1 MSPLQVPPRRLL
13 AVLLLALAVAA
24 VLVGGLR
31 LRRWAWDAST
41 SAHFLPDIRNAYRWG
56 RAANRIGYPN
66 LYRKRVGRQTS
77 ERNMQLDYPPLR
89 LLIMER
95 WAGWTRE
102 EFPRVR
108 RWEPSYEFNAPLLQ
122 LNSAFELIA
131 ALATF
136 FLVTFWVRHAAAG
149 RAPPGARP
157 WVRGAIAALLVW
169 FNPALIWVAHCWPQ
183 WDAWGVAIY
192 LMAALCASLGFW
204 LAVGLVLG
212 VGALLKGQV
221 LVVAALFVLWPLFA
235 RNPAGAVRVV
245 LGLFL
250 GIVLGGSPWLLGTF
264 ASGHWAWNPPAISW
278 VGGVVLAAVLGIAL
292 WKRRNPEVRPAP
304 WLAGAALLALV
315 LCIPLFDADLAWMK
329 IGFLFG
335 SEHFPVLRMGRSPNL
350 PALLEI
356 WVPALQG
363 RATPLLRAALWL
375 VYITGLVAC
384 ARATARAAREAHPRI
399 LAAFAAPWLLSF
411 ALLPQMHERYLVY
424 GAVVTAAAAV
434 ALRGFVLL
442 HLAVTALAFFAMVP
456 IGLVPDLL
464 RRGGDLHP
472 ACALLVLLAAA
483 VCLAL
488 SDASSDPSDGSSD
501 SSDSSSDPSDASSD
515 SSDGS
520 SDPSDGSSNASDAPS
535 DPSLA
540 TSETSA
546 VTSETS
552 DATFGDSDATSDR
565 SNATFDSSDVT
576 PDSSNVTSDSS
587 NVTSDLS
594 SGTSDLSSGTS
605 DASDEA
611 AEPSRRAPRSG

>member
-1 MSPLQVPPRRLL
+1 MSPLRVAPRRLL

-24 VLVGGLR
+24 ALVGGLR
-31 LRRWAWDAST
+31 LRRWAWDASA

-66 LYRKRVGRQTS
+66 LYRKRVDRQTS
-77 ERNMQLDYPPLR
+77 ERNLQLDYPPLR

-95 WAGWTRE
+95 WAGWTRQ
-102 EFPRVR
+102 EFPGVR
-108 RWEPSYEFNAPLLQ
+108 RWDPSAAFNAPLLH

-136 FLVTFWVRHAAAG
+136 FLVTLWVRRATAG
-149 RAPPGARP
+149 RAPPGAWP
-157 WVRGAIAALLVW
+157 WVRGFVAALLVW

-192 LMAALCASLGFW
+192 LVATLCASLGFW

-235 RNPAGAVRVV
+235 RNPAGAVRVAV
-245 LGLFL
+245 GLLL
-250 GIVLGGSPWLLGTF
+250 GIALGGSPWLLGTF
-264 ASGHWAWNPPAISW
+264 ESGRWAWNPSAISW
-278 VGGVVLAAVLGIAL
+278 VAGVVLAAALGLAL
-292 WKRRNPEVRPAP
+292 WKGRNPEVRPAP
-304 WLAGAALLALV
+304 WLAGAALAALV
-315 LCIPLFDADLAWMK
+315 LCIPLFGADLAWMK
-329 IGFLFG
+329 VGFLFG
-335 SEHFPVLRMGRSPNL
+335 SGHFPVLRMGRTPNL

-375 VYITGLVAC
+375 VYAAGLVFS
-384 ARATARAAREAHPRI
+384 ARVTARAAEEPHPRI

-411 ALLPQMHERYLVY
+411 ALLPQMHERYLIY

-442 HLAVTALAFFAMVP
+442 HLAITALALLAMVP

-472 ACALLVLLAAA
+472 ACALMVLLAAA
-483 VCLAL
+483 VCLTLAAFPL
-488 SDASSDPSDGSSD
+488 SR
-501 SSDSSSDPSDASSD
+501 
-515 SSDGS
+515 
-520 SDPSDGSSNASDAPS
+520 
-535 DPSLA
+535 A
-540 TSETSA
+540 T
-546 VTSETS
+546 
-552 DATFGDSDATSDR
+552 
-565 SNATFDSSDVT
+565 
-576 PDSSNVTSDSS
+576 
-587 NVTSDLS
+587 
-594 SGTSDLSSGTS
+594 
-605 DASDEA
+605 A
-611 AEPSRRAPRSG
+611 AETMRAKG